1 MLERI
6 FYLAHMNSI
15 VREASPKSPH
25 VHFNAVGGIL
35 ELKGRSIPENAL
47 DFYKPLIEW
56 MGEWVKSS
64 PAKTEF
70 HVHLEYFNTSSSKC
84 LLDLFRKLEPLGDN
98 ATVLWHYEADDEDML
113 EAGEDYEAIL
123 SVPFRMVMV

>member
-1 MLERI
+1 
-6 FYLAHMNSI
+6 MNSI
-15 VREASPKSPH
+15 VREASPKSPY
-25 VHFNAVGGIL
+25 VHFNAISGIL

-56 MGEWVKSS
+56 MGEWVKAN

-98 ATVLWHYEADDEDML
+98 ATVMWHYEADDEDML

-123 SVPFRMVMV
+123 SVPFRMVKV